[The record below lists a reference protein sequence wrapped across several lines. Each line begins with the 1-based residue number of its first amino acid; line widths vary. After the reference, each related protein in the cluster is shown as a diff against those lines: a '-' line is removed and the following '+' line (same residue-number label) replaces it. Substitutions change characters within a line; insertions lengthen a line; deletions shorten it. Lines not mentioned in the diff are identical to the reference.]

1 MRPMTIVVVREEPAG
16 GSVAGA
22 SALAGA
28 ADADVAAGADA
39 VVAGPGAAVSGAEA
53 VVAGAL
59 PAEDAAV
66 DGVAGLAVVWA
77 NPADAARRST
87 ARTAGSAERRFM
99 VGKTIG
105 RGRTRQ
111 AAGRTA

>member
-1 MRPMTIVVVREEPAG
+1 MRPITIVVVREEPAG

-28 ADADVAAGADA
+28 ADAVVAVGAADA
-39 VVAGPGAAVSGAEA
+39 VVAGAGAAVSGAEA
-53 VVAGAL
+53 VVAEAAAAEAGA
-59 PAEDAAV
+59 
-66 DGVAGLAVVWA
+66 AGLAVVWA

-87 ARTAGSAERRFM
+87 ARTVVSAERRFM

-111 AAGRTA
+111 ASRRAA

>member
-16 GSVAGA
+16 GSGAGA
-22 SALAGA
+22 SVFAGA
-28 ADADVAAGADA
+28 TDA
-39 VVAGPGAAVSGAEA
+39 VVAGAGAAVAGAEA
-53 VVAGAL
+53 VVAGER
-59 PAEDAAV
+59 PAGDAAV
-66 DGVAGLAVVWA
+66 EAGAAGLAVVWA

-111 AAGRTA
+111 AAGRAA